1 MVEGH
6 DWSQPPF
13 TVRRFY
19 VHWGRAFWALF
30 LFSWCLFVG
39 IDLATGGTTGLQ
51 DFGAFALRLTIL
63 SASFAAVFGLM
74 IHRLAYVQLTP
85 DSVKTWNDMS
95 IRHTMR
101 IEDIE
106 RAWVPPAYFG
116 WFVLVKSR
124 RDVLRLYIPTFLS
137 GWSEFRD
144 SVRQVTPVGHPLRTA
159 IESVKK

>member
-13 TVRRFY
+13 TVRCFY
-19 VHWGRAFWALF
+19 VPWGRAFWAFF
-30 LFSWCLFVG
+30 LVFWCVFFG
-39 IDLATGGTTGLQ
+39 TDLATGGSTSLLDTG
-51 DFGAFALRLTIL
+51 ASALRFAIL
-63 SASFAAVFGLM
+63 SAPIAAVFALTT
-74 IHRLAYVQLTP
+74 HRLAYVHLTP

-101 IEDIE
+101 FEDIE
-106 RAWVPPAYFG
+106 RAWVPPSLFG

>member
-13 TVRRFY
+13 TVRRYF
-19 VHWGRAFWALF
+19 VPWGRAFWATF
-30 LFSWCLFVG
+30 LPVTCLYLG
-39 IDLATGGTTGLQ
+39 TYLAAGGTTSLR
-51 DFGAFALRLTIL
+51 DFLEFAVMVAIG
-63 SASFAAVFGLM
+63 SASLAAGLALF

-95 IRHTMR
+95 IRQTMR
-101 IEDIE
+101 LEDIE
-106 RAWVPPAYFG
+106 RAWVPQAYFG